1 MSFPTWS
8 DLNDEALISPYGTRK
23 GIESGAAA
31 VMVST
36 APDFDYLKSRAGSI
50 TSRPLFLG
58 SLFTDKE
65 KGSSFTGPHM
75 GAPYAAMVEEVLIAK
90 GSDTLFV
97 FGWCGS
103 ISHDLSIGDIV
114 VVDGAIA
121 DEGTSRNYM
130 DTGED
135 FPKILPDPDL
145 QKRLEQELTA
155 RNISFKPGTVWTTDA
170 IYRETPRKIE
180 FFRNRGAFAVDM
192 ECSALF
198 AVARFR
204 KVKIASILVVSD
216 ELGSLTWKP
225 GFKSNLFKTARK
237 QVADLLLDLS
247 RLDSFI

>member
-8 DLNDEALISPYGTRK
+8 DLNDAAIIEPHGARK
-23 GIESGAAA
+23 GFESGAVA

-36 APDFDYLKSRAGSI
+36 TPDFDYLKANARI
-50 TSRPLFLG
+50 TTSRPLFLG
-58 SLFTDKE
+58 TLFTETE

-75 GAPYAAMVEEVLIAK
+75 GAPYAAMVEEALIAK
-90 GSDTLFV
+90 GADTLFV

-103 ISHDLSIGDIV
+103 ISDDLSIGDIV

-135 FPKILPDPDL
+135 FPVILPDPDL
-145 QKRLEQELTA
+145 QKRLGQELTGRDIA
-155 RNISFKPGTVWTTDA
+155 FKSGTMWTTDA

-180 FFRNRGAFAVDM
+180 FFKNRGAIAVDM

-204 KVKIASILVVSD
+204 KVRIASVLVVSD

-225 GFKSNLFKTARK
+225 GFKSKVFKTARK
-237 QVADLLLDLS
+237 QVADLLLELS
-247 RLDSFI
+247 KI